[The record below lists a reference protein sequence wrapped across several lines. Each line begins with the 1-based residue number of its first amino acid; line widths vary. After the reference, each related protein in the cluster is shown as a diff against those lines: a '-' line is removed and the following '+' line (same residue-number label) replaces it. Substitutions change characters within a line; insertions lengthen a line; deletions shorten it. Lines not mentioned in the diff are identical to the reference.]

1 MPITSKASTP
11 EVGKHTPGPLK
22 VIGGTSIHKNGREIA
37 ACSLTP
43 SVQEAEANASLFAAA
58 PDLLAALEAAKEE
71 IRLIRMKDANVVYN
85 PALQSMMSA
94 AIAKARGV

>member
-1 MPITSKASTP
+1 MSANKHVHGGVEFGVYICDTANNKATRTP
-11 EVGKHTPGPLK
+11 E
-22 VIGGTSIHKNGREIA
+22 A
-37 ACSLTP
+37 A
-43 SVQEAEANASLFAAA
+43 ANARLIAAA

-94 AIAKARGV
+94 AIAKARG